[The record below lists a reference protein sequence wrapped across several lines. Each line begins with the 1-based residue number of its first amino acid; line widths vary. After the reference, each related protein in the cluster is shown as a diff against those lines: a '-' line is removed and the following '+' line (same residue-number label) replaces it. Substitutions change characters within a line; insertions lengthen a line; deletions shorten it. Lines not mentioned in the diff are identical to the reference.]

1 MFYYSFCL
9 LLLFQIKNVTLSNS
23 KQAFIQSTLPPDET
37 YVVRPPAGCPRTPAG
52 SYWLLKRALY
62 GLRRAPRHWF
72 DRMTKILQSIGLNPS
87 PNNPCI
93 FSGTIIPG
101 EPPIYLGLYVDDFI
115 YFSESDAVEQHF
127 EQALSKLTPVDFM
140 GKVSHFVG
148 IKFQYT

>member
-1 MFYYSFCL
+1 
-9 LLLFQIKNVTLSNS
+9 
-23 KQAFIQSTLPPDET
+23 
-37 YVVRPPAGCPRTPAG
+37 
-52 SYWLLKRALY
+52 
-62 GLRRAPRHWF
+62 
-72 DRMTKILQSIGLNPS
+72 MTKILQSIGLNPS

-115 YFSESDAVEQHF
+115 YFSESDTVEQHF

-148 IKFQYT
+148 IKFQYTETSEKLSVHLSQPAFTENLIEMAGLSHDSVMATGF